1 MTGIVKLNVEAGIA
15 VVTID
20 RPEALNA
27 LNQQTLAELEAAF
40 QTLGGDASLRAV
52 ILTGAGKAFVA
63 GADIKTMAGY
73 TPMEARAFMGV

>member
-27 LNQQTLAELEAAF
+27 LNQQTLAEHFAKLNGTAEASGQRLWAYW
-40 QTLGGDASLRAV
+40 
-52 ILTGAGKAFVA
+52 KAAPSPTVA
-63 GADIKTMAGY
+63 GFLASEPKAKGG
-73 TPMEARAFMGV
+73 AA